1 MIQGFEDHTQPL
13 TDYERDILLP
23 VIIKGLN
30 RKIGENNAI
39 TSKEII
45 RKLLDLGYQ
54 ISGARLRKIVNHIR
68 IKGLIKCLMASS
80 KGYWI
85 EDDKQ
90 KIMNYII
97 SLEQRAESIQ
107 NVAESLKSQL
117 YYQT

>member
-1 MIQGFEDHTQPL
+1 MIEGFEDHTQPL

-23 VIIKGLN
+23 VIVKGLN
-30 RKIGENNAI
+30 RKVGENNSI

-45 RKLLDLGYQ
+45 RRLSGLGYK

-85 EDDKQ
+85 ESDAQ
-90 KIMNYII
+90 KVMDYIL

-107 NVAESLKSQL
+107 NVAESLKAQL
-117 YYQT
+117 YYNN

>member
-1 MIQGFEDHTQPL
+1 MIEGFEEHTQAL

-23 VIIKGLN
+23 VIVKGLN
-30 RKIGENNAI
+30 RKIGEDNSI

-45 RKLLDLGYQ
+45 RKLTDLGYK

-80 KGYWI
+80 RGYWI
-85 EDDKQ
+85 EDDPQ
-90 KIMNYII
+90 KLMTYII

-107 NVAESLKSQL
+107 NVAESLKAQL
-117 YYQT
+117 YYNT